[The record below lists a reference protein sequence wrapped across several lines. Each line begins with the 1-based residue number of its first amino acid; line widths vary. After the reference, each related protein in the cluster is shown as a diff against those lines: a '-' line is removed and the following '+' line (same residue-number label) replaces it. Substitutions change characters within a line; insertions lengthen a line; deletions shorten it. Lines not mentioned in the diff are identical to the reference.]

1 MTDHI
6 ARTILVSLLRVNQ
19 TTSKG
24 AVYVRLGTDVSI
36 LTETVD
42 GVLLSYESVDKSHY
56 FCSFI

>member
-6 ARTILVSLLRVNQ
+6 ARTIFVSLLRVNQ
-19 TTSKG
+19 TTRKG

-42 GVLLSYESVDKSHY
+42 GVLLSYERDDKSHL